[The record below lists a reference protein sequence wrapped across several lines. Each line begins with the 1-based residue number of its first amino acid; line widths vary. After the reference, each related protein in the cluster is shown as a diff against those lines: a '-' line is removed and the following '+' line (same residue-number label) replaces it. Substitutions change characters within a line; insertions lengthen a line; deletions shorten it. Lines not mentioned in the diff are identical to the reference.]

1 MEVKTSCDTESCQS
15 ELWGLPQ
22 ALLSQ
27 FQICGQVNASMVF
40 NPVVVSAVGISTQ
53 RQVDALYAPAKYF
66 TKEQCHRVAISTG
79 ITVEYAVHTTPSDGV
94 QQPSRNERVVLI
106 TGLMQPKDTWATLID
121 TLLSD
126 WNPSQQHATLSIL
139 SMDNRG
145 FGGTDAPFWRYTT
158 RQMAQDTLAL
168 MDHLG
173 WDAGHFVGVSDC
185 LVSLG
190 GMIIQELALLAPERV
205 RSLTLISTTRGK
217 YKADPRWRGP
227 MMRNICSL
235 TPAAK
240 TRSVLEMSFPDEFL
254 ETRIL
259 ETGDSLRTVLSDFF
273 ESQVKSWPRPGLGG
287 FLGQGLAAQTH
298 FVSDERLREIN
309 DAGFPVLIVSGMLDI
324 IIPAAESI
332 TLKEHMD
339 GDHVRT
345 LFFDTGGHGAG
356 IQFPDE
362 VTNAFL
368 ETIARASSPRA

>member
-1 MEVKTSCDTESCQS
+1 
-15 ELWGLPQ
+15 
-22 ALLSQ
+22 
-27 FQICGQVNASMVF
+27 MVF

-66 TKEQCHRVAISTG
+66 TKGQCHRVAISTG
-79 ITVEYAVHTTPSDGV
+79 ITVEYAVHTSPSDDV

-173 WDAGHFVGVSDC
+173 WDAGHFVGVS
-185 LVSLG
+185 
-190 GMIIQELALLAPERV
+190 
-205 RSLTLISTTRGK
+205 
-217 YKADPRWRGP
+217 
-227 MMRNICSL
+227 
-235 TPAAK
+235 
-240 TRSVLEMSFPDEFL
+240 
-254 ETRIL
+254 
-259 ETGDSLRTVLSDFF
+259 LRTVLSDFF

-332 TLKEHMD
+332 TLKEHMN